1 MSLNFN
7 YRLSIAYLM
16 TFVVSLFLLILT
28 RFEVFSLFAVTSLI
42 LARIECIFDYLKD
55 KERGKSK

>member
-7 YRLSIAYLM
+7 YRLPIAYLM

-42 LARIECIFDYLKD
+42 LARIECIFAYLKD